1 MKVNASR
8 GFMPVATLPKQ
19 FASSVAMARDGDRL
33 IRFFSGGVHD
43 DGRRLEEILRW
54 DDLRLEMVHD
64 YIQWLFP
71 LPEASGANPRAP
83 VLDERS
89 IATIRGDAAMQRRLR
104 AAFERMLEFYGFV
117 LEDGA
122 VAEGPQFAK
131 ASRNWLHPGNHN
143 HLRLSRILRSLRV
156 LGMEDEAAALWEAL
170 RSLYERETAVGRR
183 VITAETF
190 GYWRRA
196 AAALLED

>member
-1 MKVNASR
+1 
-8 GFMPVATLPKQ
+8 
-19 FASSVAMARDGDRL
+19 MARDGDRL
-33 IRFFSGGVHD
+33 IRFFEGGVDD

-54 DDLRLEMVHD
+54 DDMRLEMVHD

-83 VLDERS
+83 VLDEAA

-104 AAFERMLEFYGFV
+104 AAFERMLTFYGFV

-122 VAEGPQFAK
+122 VAEGPRFAK
-131 ASRNWLHPGNHN
+131 DSGNWLHAGNHN
-143 HLRLSRILRSLRV
+143 HLRLSRMLRSLRV

-170 RSLYERETAVGRR
+170 RALYERETAVGRR
-183 VITAETF
+183 VITTETF
-190 GYWRRA
+190 GFWRRA
-196 AAALLED
+196 ASD